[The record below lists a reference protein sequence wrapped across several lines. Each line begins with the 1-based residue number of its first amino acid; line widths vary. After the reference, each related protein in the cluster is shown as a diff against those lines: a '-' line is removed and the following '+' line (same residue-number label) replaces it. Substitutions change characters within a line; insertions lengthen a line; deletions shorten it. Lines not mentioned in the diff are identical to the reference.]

1 MKLSLIFPPEVDAS
15 CDYELDEYREGD
27 LVKLSIMINGD
38 PVDALALVVHRTQ
51 AVAVAISVNASRSP
65 RPLLKIAIQ
74 AAIGGKIIARE
85 TRSAL
90 RKDVTAKCY
99 GGDAVNANFLINRKK
114 DKTCAKSEK
123 WT

>member
-1 MKLSLIFPPEVDAS
+1 M
-15 CDYELDEYREGD
+15 
-27 LVKLSIMINGD
+27 KLSIMINGD